1 MYAPVFATVDVPSV
15 QALLKTGTGPLR
27 FYLFG
32 KAPQN
37 STLPYAVWQTAY
49 GTPENYLDRVPDVD
63 SFGIQIDVYASPSQ
77 GASVARNVAQALRDA
92 IEPHAHITSWRGDST
107 DPQTLNCRFSFD
119 ADWWV
124 YR

>member
-1 MYAPVFATVDVPSV
+1 MYAPVFATVDVPAV

-37 STLPYAVWQTAY
+37 SPLPYAVWQTAY

-63 SFGIQIDVYASPSQ
+63 SLGLQIDVYASPSQ

-92 IEPHAHITSWRGDST
+92 IEPYAHITSWRGDSI
-107 DPQTLNCRFSFD
+107 DPQTLNYRFSFD
-119 ADWWV
+119 VDWWV
-124 YR
+124 NR